1 MIDVIAFKSKE
12 LFILIFIEKLE
23 TGEYM
28 VEALGS
34 ICNKPFYKFKFPV
47 QYILN
52 TKFYLLN
59 CFIDKSPNI
68 IRPQGVQLFEF
79 VIDKNTYLKICK

>member
-1 MIDVIAFKSKE
+1 MIDVIAYNSGK
-12 LFILIFIEKLE
+12 LFILIFVEELE

-59 CFIDKSPNI
+59 RFIDKSPCI
-68 IRPQGVQLFEF
+68 SRPNGVQLFKF
-79 VIDKNTYLKICK
+79 AIDKNTYLKIRR

>member
-1 MIDVIAFKSKE
+1 MIDVIAYKSE
-12 LFILIFIEKLE
+12 GLFILIFTEKLE
-23 TGEYM
+23 IGEYK

-34 ICNKPFYKFKFPV
+34 ICDKPFYKFKFPI

-59 CFIDKSPNI
+59 SFIDKSPYIN
-68 IRPQGVQLFEF
+68 RPKGVQLFKF
-79 VIDKNTYLKICK
+79 VIDKSTYLKIRR